1 MRRTQV
7 SGHLTVLMR
16 WPWPLMAE
24 ASPGSAA
31 ADGFAIVR
39 FEQIGRVELVILKES
54 KILAHDGFLR
64 LIRRQFDQ
72 SLNVFQ
78 WHVFV
83 TGCQVHGL
91 G

>member
-7 SGHLTVLMR
+7 SGHLMVLMR
-16 WPWPLMAE
+16 WPGPLMAE
-24 ASPGSAA
+24 ASPDSAA

-39 FEQIGRVELVILKES
+39 SGQIEVVELGSLKES
-54 KILAHDGFLR
+54 KILAHSGFLW

-83 TGCQVHGL
+83 TGCQIHGL

>member
-7 SGHLTVLMR
+7 SGHLAVLMR
-16 WPWPLMAE
+16 CPGPLMAE
-24 ASPGSAA
+24 ASPDSAA

-39 FEQIGRVELVILKES
+39 FEQIGGVELVNLKES
-54 KILAHDGFLR
+54 KIFAHNGFLW